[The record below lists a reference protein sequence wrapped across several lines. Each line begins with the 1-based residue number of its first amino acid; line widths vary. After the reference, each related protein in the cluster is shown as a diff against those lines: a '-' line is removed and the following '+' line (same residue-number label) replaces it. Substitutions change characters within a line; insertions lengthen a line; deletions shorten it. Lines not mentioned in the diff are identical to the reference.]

1 MGSSFELGIVGESD
15 NLSEKLLNEGV
26 DEIKRLENLLSEFK
40 EDSIISQINKN
51 AGKSAIEV
59 DEEVFDLL
67 RRCLMISRISQGY
80 FDISVSP
87 LKKIYQFKKEAF
99 SLPDKTK
106 INKTLNSIGYNKIV
120 LDENNK
126 TVFLQKMGMHI
137 SLAAIGKGFAADKV
151 KKLWITQKVESG
163 YINASGDLTA
173 FGNNLLGNPWE
184 IAIANPDDRQKNL
197 FMVPLLNKS
206 VATSGDYEQHFWH
219 RGKKYSHNINPKTG
233 LPLTGIKSVSVF
245 SMSAELSDA
254 LATAVYSMGIIAGM
268 EFIEKIPNT
277 HAIWIDDNNK
287 VFFSKNLGYASV
299 Y

>member
-51 AGKSAIEV
+51 AGKSAVEV

-87 LKKIYQFKKEAF
+87 LKKIYQFKNETF

-219 RGKKYSHNINPKTG
+219 KGKKYSHNINPKTG

-254 LATAVYSMGIIAGM
+254 LATAIYSMGIKAGM
-268 EFIEKIPNT
+268 EFIEKMPNT

-287 VFFSKNLGYASV
+287 VFFSKNLEYAPV
-299 Y
+299 C